1 MCLLFGNGDV
11 GKPGETAGH
20 APYGSRV
27 TGNGRSRLLL
37 AEDIDHAGPCLPGIL
52 AGILPK
58 LLQRVAVDVG
68 RGVEGQRVKFAH
80 QPAHVAHGTGEV
92 PHMLLRFGDCGG
104 LDAGGVH
111 RGKRTRATAAERPVL
126 SRSLVVRV
134 LISGSRGIGEIGEGV
149 GQLLFLLRRKVGDG
163 SEDAV
168 NGRVLVLVLAELA
181 AFKATNKAMAAAHKY
196 ALLQTFCIPTEDIGQ
211 DDPDAETPEPVQPKR
226 DARPQVMNGPVDFN
240 KVRAELARMATEEEL
255 QEYWKKVRV
264 EETHRDYR
272 QLSRLFLDRRKE
284 LAPKRET
291 PPPEKP
297 RPTSS
302 IPNIIPADQVIAE
315 FNACETVTALRATA
329 DRLAVPENH
338 PDIGAIREAYR
349 TRRKEIET
357 GRTRAA

>member
-1 MCLLFGNGDV
+1 MCDQPQPTGIYQAMAAILAEIPSIGKDNRNKDQGFQYRGIDDV
-11 GKPGETAGH
+11 YNALHP
-20 APYGSRV
+20 
-27 TGNGRSRLLL
+27 LL
-37 AEDIDHAGPCLPGIL
+37 ARHKVFMAP
-52 AGILPK
+52 
-58 LLQRVAVDVG
+58 
-68 RGVEGQRVKFAH
+68 
-80 QPAHVAHGTGEV
+80 T
-92 PHMLLRFGDCGG
+92 
-104 LDAGGVH
+104 
-111 RGKRTRATAAERPVL
+111 VL
-126 SRSLVVRV
+126 SRTSEDRTTAKGGVMQCVTLSVEYRFFHADGSF
-134 LISGSRGIGEIGEGV
+134 ISCTVMGEG
-149 GQLLFLLRRKVGDG
+149 RDI
-163 SEDAV
+163 SD
-168 NGRVLVLVLAELA
+168 
-181 AFKATNKAMAAAHKY
+181 KATNKAMASAHKY

-302 IPNIIPADQVIAE
+302 IPNIIPAEQAIAE

-349 TRRKEIET
+349 TRRKEIEA

>member
-1 MCLLFGNGDV
+1 MCDQPQPTGIYQAMAAILAEIPSIGKDNRNKDQGFQYRGIDDV
-11 GKPGETAGH
+11 YNALHP
-20 APYGSRV
+20 
-27 TGNGRSRLLL
+27 LL
-37 AEDIDHAGPCLPGIL
+37 ARHKVFMAP
-52 AGILPK
+52 
-58 LLQRVAVDVG
+58 
-68 RGVEGQRVKFAH
+68 
-80 QPAHVAHGTGEV
+80 T
-92 PHMLLRFGDCGG
+92 
-104 LDAGGVH
+104 
-111 RGKRTRATAAERPVL
+111 VL
-126 SRSLVVRV
+126 SRTSEDRATKNGGALQCVTLSVEYRFFHADGSS
-134 LISGSRGIGEIGEGV
+134 ISCTVMGEG
-149 GQLLFLLRRKVGDG
+149 RDT
-163 SEDAV
+163 SD
-168 NGRVLVLVLAELA
+168 
-181 AFKATNKAMAAAHKY
+181 KATNKAMAAAHKY

-302 IPNIIPADQVIAE
+302 IPTILPAERVIAE

>member
-1 MCLLFGNGDV
+1 MCDQPQPTGIYQAMAAILAEIPSIGKDNRNKDQGFQYRGIDDV
-11 GKPGETAGH
+11 YNALHP
-20 APYGSRV
+20 
-27 TGNGRSRLLL
+27 LL
-37 AEDIDHAGPCLPGIL
+37 AKHKVFMAP
-52 AGILPK
+52 
-58 LLQRVAVDVG
+58 
-68 RGVEGQRVKFAH
+68 
-80 QPAHVAHGTGEV
+80 T
-92 PHMLLRFGDCGG
+92 
-104 LDAGGVH
+104 
-111 RGKRTRATAAERPVL
+111 VL
-126 SRSLVVRV
+126 SRTSEDRATKNGGALQCVTLSVEYRFFHADGSS
-134 LISGSRGIGEIGEGV
+134 ISCTVMGEG
-149 GQLLFLLRRKVGDG
+149 RDT
-163 SEDAV
+163 SD
-168 NGRVLVLVLAELA
+168 
-181 AFKATNKAMAAAHKY
+181 KATNKAMAAAHKY

-240 KVRAELARMATEEEL
+240 KVRAELANMATEEEL

-291 PPPEKP
+291 PPPGKP

-302 IPNIIPADQVIAE
+302 IPTILPAERVIAE

-349 TRRKEIET
+349 TRRKEIEA

>member
-1 MCLLFGNGDV
+1 MCDQPQPTGIYQAMAAILAEIPSIGKDNRNKDQGFQYRGIDDV
-11 GKPGETAGH
+11 YNALHP
-20 APYGSRV
+20 
-27 TGNGRSRLLL
+27 LL
-37 AEDIDHAGPCLPGIL
+37 AKHKVFMAP
-52 AGILPK
+52 
-58 LLQRVAVDVG
+58 
-68 RGVEGQRVKFAH
+68 
-80 QPAHVAHGTGEV
+80 T
-92 PHMLLRFGDCGG
+92 
-104 LDAGGVH
+104 
-111 RGKRTRATAAERPVL
+111 VL
-126 SRSLVVRV
+126 SRTSEDRATKNGGALQCVTLSVEYHFFHADGSF
-134 LISGSRGIGEIGEGV
+134 ISCTVMGEG
-149 GQLLFLLRRKVGDG
+149 RDT
-163 SEDAV
+163 SD
-168 NGRVLVLVLAELA
+168 
-181 AFKATNKAMAAAHKY
+181 KATNKAMAAAHKY

-240 KVRAELARMATEEEL
+240 KVRAELANMATEEEL

-302 IPNIIPADQVIAE
+302 IPNIIPAAQVIAE

>member
-1 MCLLFGNGDV
+1 MCDQPQPMGIYQAMAAILAEIPSIGKDNRNKDQGFQYRGIDDV
-11 GKPGETAGH
+11 YNALHP
-20 APYGSRV
+20 
-27 TGNGRSRLLL
+27 LL
-37 AEDIDHAGPCLPGIL
+37 ARHKVFMAP
-52 AGILPK
+52 
-58 LLQRVAVDVG
+58 
-68 RGVEGQRVKFAH
+68 
-80 QPAHVAHGTGEV
+80 T
-92 PHMLLRFGDCGG
+92 
-104 LDAGGVH
+104 
-111 RGKRTRATAAERPVL
+111 VL
-126 SRSLVVRV
+126 SRTSEDRTTAKGGVMQCVTLSVEYRFFHADGSF
-134 LISGSRGIGEIGEGV
+134 ISCTVMGEG
-149 GQLLFLLRRKVGDG
+149 RDT
-163 SEDAV
+163 SD
-168 NGRVLVLVLAELA
+168 
-181 AFKATNKAMAAAHKY
+181 KATNKAMAAAHKY

-226 DARPQVMNGPVDFN
+226 DARPQVMSGPVDFA
-240 KVRAELARMATEEEL
+240 KVRAELARMATEQEL

-302 IPNIIPADQVIAE
+302 IPNIIPAEQAIAE

>member
-1 MCLLFGNGDV
+1 MCDQPQPTGIYQAMAAILAEIPSIGKDNRNKDQGFQYRGIDDV
-11 GKPGETAGH
+11 YNALHP
-20 APYGSRV
+20 
-27 TGNGRSRLLL
+27 LL
-37 AEDIDHAGPCLPGIL
+37 ARHKVFMAP
-52 AGILPK
+52 
-58 LLQRVAVDVG
+58 
-68 RGVEGQRVKFAH
+68 
-80 QPAHVAHGTGEV
+80 T
-92 PHMLLRFGDCGG
+92 
-104 LDAGGVH
+104 
-111 RGKRTRATAAERPVL
+111 VL
-126 SRSLVVRV
+126 SRTSEDRATKNGGALQCVTLSVEYHFFHADGSF
-134 LISGSRGIGEIGEGV
+134 ISCTVMGEG
-149 GQLLFLLRRKVGDG
+149 RDT
-163 SEDAV
+163 SD
-168 NGRVLVLVLAELA
+168 
-181 AFKATNKAMAAAHKY
+181 KATNKAMAAAHKY

-226 DARPQVMNGPVDFN
+226 DARPQVMSGPVDFN

-302 IPNIIPADQVIAE
+302 IPNIIPAEQAIAE

-338 PDIGAIREAYR
+338 PDIGAIRDAYR

>member
-1 MCLLFGNGDV
+1 MCDQPQPTGIYQAMAAILAEIPSIGKDNRNKDQEFQYRGIDDV
-11 GKPGETAGH
+11 YNALHP
-20 APYGSRV
+20 
-27 TGNGRSRLLL
+27 LL
-37 AEDIDHAGPCLPGIL
+37 ARHKVFMAP
-52 AGILPK
+52 
-58 LLQRVAVDVG
+58 
-68 RGVEGQRVKFAH
+68 
-80 QPAHVAHGTGEV
+80 T
-92 PHMLLRFGDCGG
+92 
-104 LDAGGVH
+104 
-111 RGKRTRATAAERPVL
+111 VL
-126 SRSLVVRV
+126 SRTSEDRTTAKGGVMQCVTLSVEYRFFHADGSF
-134 LISGSRGIGEIGEGV
+134 ISCTVMGEG
-149 GQLLFLLRRKVGDG
+149 RDI
-163 SEDAV
+163 SD
-168 NGRVLVLVLAELA
+168 
-181 AFKATNKAMAAAHKY
+181 KATNKAMASAHKY

-302 IPNIIPADQVIAE
+302 IPNIIPAEQAIAE

-349 TRRKEIET
+349 TRRKEIEA

>member
-1 MCLLFGNGDV
+1 MCDQPQPTGIYQAMAAILAEIPSIGKDNRNKDQGFQYRGIDDV
-11 GKPGETAGH
+11 YNALHP
-20 APYGSRV
+20 
-27 TGNGRSRLLL
+27 LL
-37 AEDIDHAGPCLPGIL
+37 AKHKVFMAP
-52 AGILPK
+52 
-58 LLQRVAVDVG
+58 
-68 RGVEGQRVKFAH
+68 
-80 QPAHVAHGTGEV
+80 T
-92 PHMLLRFGDCGG
+92 
-104 LDAGGVH
+104 
-111 RGKRTRATAAERPVL
+111 VL
-126 SRSLVVRV
+126 SRTSEDRATKNGGALQCVTLSVEYRFFHADGSF
-134 LISGSRGIGEIGEGV
+134 ISCTVMGEG
-149 GQLLFLLRRKVGDG
+149 RDT
-163 SEDAV
+163 SD
-168 NGRVLVLVLAELA
+168 
-181 AFKATNKAMAAAHKY
+181 KATNKAMAAAHKY

-240 KVRAELARMATEEEL
+240 KVRAELANMATEEEL

-291 PPPEKP
+291 PPPGKP

-302 IPNIIPADQVIAE
+302 IPTILPAERVIAE

-349 TRRKEIET
+349 TRRKEIEA

>member
-1 MCLLFGNGDV
+1 MCDQPQPTGIYQAMAAILAEIPSIGKDNRNKDQGFQYRGIDDV
-11 GKPGETAGH
+11 YNALHP
-20 APYGSRV
+20 
-27 TGNGRSRLLL
+27 LL
-37 AEDIDHAGPCLPGIL
+37 ARHKVFMAP
-52 AGILPK
+52 
-58 LLQRVAVDVG
+58 
-68 RGVEGQRVKFAH
+68 
-80 QPAHVAHGTGEV
+80 T
-92 PHMLLRFGDCGG
+92 
-104 LDAGGVH
+104 
-111 RGKRTRATAAERPVL
+111 VL
-126 SRSLVVRV
+126 SRTSEDRTTAKGGVMQCVTLSVEYRFFHADGSF
-134 LISGSRGIGEIGEGV
+134 ISCTVMGEG
-149 GQLLFLLRRKVGDG
+149 RDT
-163 SEDAV
+163 SD
-168 NGRVLVLVLAELA
+168 
-181 AFKATNKAMAAAHKY
+181 KATNKAMAAAHKY

-226 DARPQVMNGPVDFN
+226 DARPQVMSGPVDFA
-240 KVRAELARMATEEEL
+240 KVRAELARMATEQEL

-302 IPNIIPADQVIAE
+302 IPNIIPAEQAIAE

-349 TRRKEIET
+349 TRRKEIEA

>member
-1 MCLLFGNGDV
+1 MCDQPQPTGIYQAMAAILAEIPSIGKDNRNKDQGFQYRGIDDV
-11 GKPGETAGH
+11 YNALHP
-20 APYGSRV
+20 
-27 TGNGRSRLLL
+27 LL
-37 AEDIDHAGPCLPGIL
+37 ARHKVFMAP
-52 AGILPK
+52 
-58 LLQRVAVDVG
+58 
-68 RGVEGQRVKFAH
+68 
-80 QPAHVAHGTGEV
+80 T
-92 PHMLLRFGDCGG
+92 
-104 LDAGGVH
+104 
-111 RGKRTRATAAERPVL
+111 VL
-126 SRSLVVRV
+126 SRTSEDRTTAKGGVMQCVTLSVEYRFFHADGSF
-134 LISGSRGIGEIGEGV
+134 ISCTVMGEG
-149 GQLLFLLRRKVGDG
+149 RDT
-163 SEDAV
+163 SD
-168 NGRVLVLVLAELA
+168 
-181 AFKATNKAMAAAHKY
+181 KATNKAMAAAHKY

-226 DARPQVMNGPVDFN
+226 DARPQVMSGPVDFA
-240 KVRAELARMATEEEL
+240 KVRAELARMATEQEL

-302 IPNIIPADQVIAE
+302 IPNIIPAEQAIAE

-349 TRRKEIET
+349 TRRKEIEV